1 MQREGASGV
10 QSKERTSR
18 GRGRGRAGSPS
29 TRPTGP
35 TIKDVVEQVEKQV
48 GCALPISN
56 MLSQYEIKGSLETT
70 LSVLS
75 LLFIS

>member
-10 QSKERTSR
+10 QPKERTL
-18 GRGRGRAGSPS
+18 RGRGRAGSPS

-48 GCALPISN
+48 RVIQRDLEDIIS
-56 MLSQYEIKGSLETT
+56 
-70 LSVLS
+70 LS
-75 LLFIS
+75 LLVIS